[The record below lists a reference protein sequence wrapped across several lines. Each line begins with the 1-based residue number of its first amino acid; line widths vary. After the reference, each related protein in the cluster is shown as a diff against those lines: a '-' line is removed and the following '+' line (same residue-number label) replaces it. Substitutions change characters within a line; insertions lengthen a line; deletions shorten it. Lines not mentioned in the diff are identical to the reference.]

1 MEDNEPSPSWAKD
14 HSVGELLIPRYDHV
28 RFYLDVRLTS
38 WEDEG
43 DEACPL
49 LLLEITRDPLS
60 MNRLIYIFKVLLRDK
75 IRYVYA
81 DDMMSPEGT
90 K

>member
-1 MEDNEPSPSWAKD
+1 MGDDEPFSSWVKD

-43 DEACPL
+43 DEVCPL

-60 MNRLIYIFKVLLRDK
+60 THIFKVLLRDK

-81 DDMMSPEGT
+81 DDMMSSEGT
-90 K
+90 R

>member
-1 MEDNEPSPSWAKD
+1 MGDDEPYAPS
-14 HSVGELLIPRYDHV
+14 SIGELLIPRYDHV
-28 RFYLDVRLTS
+28 RFYLDARLTS
-38 WEDEG
+38 WENGED
-43 DEACPL
+43 DVCPL
-49 LLLEITRDPLS
+49 ILLETTRDPLS
-60 MNRLIYIFKVLLRDK
+60 TNRVVHIFKVLLRDK

>member
-1 MEDNEPSPSWAKD
+1 MGDDEPYPSWAI
-14 HSVGELLIPRYDHV
+14 GEFLIPRYDHV
-28 RFYLDVRLTS
+28 RFYLDARLTS
-38 WEDEG
+38 WENEED
-43 DEACPL
+43 DVHPL
-49 LLLEITRDPLS
+49 ILLEITRDPLS
-60 MNRLIYIFKVLLRDK
+60 MNRLIHIFKVLLRDK

>member
-1 MEDNEPSPSWAKD
+1 MEDNEPSPSWAI
-14 HSVGELLIPRYDHV
+14 GELLIPRYDHV
-28 RFYLDVRLTS
+28 RFYLDARLTS
-38 WEDEG
+38 WENGED
-43 DEACPL
+43 DVHPL
-49 LLLEITRDPLS
+49 ILLEITRDPLS
-60 MNRLIYIFKVLLRDK
+60 MNRLIHIFKVLLRDK

>member
-1 MEDNEPSPSWAKD
+1 MGDDEPYPSWAI
-14 HSVGELLIPRYDHV
+14 GELIIPRYDHV
-28 RFYLDVRLTS
+28 RFYLDARLTS
-38 WEDEG
+38 WENSED
-43 DEACPL
+43 DVCPL
-49 LLLEITRDPLS
+49 ILLEITRDPLS

-81 DDMMSPEGT
+81 DDMMFPEGT